1 MPFCHTGFFDSDNT
15 RLFYAEYTAPQPDA
29 PVLFLL
35 HGNGE
40 EHGYFSRQIAALSSR
55 FRLILPDTRGHGQ
68 SEHGSKPFCFS
79 LFADDLLSLMNFLKI
94 PKAHLLGFSDGG
106 NTALTF
112 ALSYP
117 QRVNSLIL
125 NGANLNPLGV
135 KAFTQIP
142 VVLEYGYR
150 YLCSPFSKLQR
161 QKSEI
166 LGLMVHHPHIS
177 ADSLHHLCVP
187 SLVIVGEKDM
197 IRDNHSRLIADSI
210 PDCRFVSIENSGHF
224 CAADSSEQFNA
235 EVLSFLSALL

>member
-125 NGANLNPLGV
+125 NGANLNLLGV

-150 YLCSPFSKLQR
+150 CLCSPFSKLQR

-177 ADSLHHLCVP
+177 ASSLCSLPCYCRRKGYDSGQP
-187 SLVIVGEKDM
+187 QPPD
-197 IRDNHSRLIADSI
+197 RRFHSRLPLCKHRKFRSLLR
-210 PDCRFVSIENSGHF
+210 CR
-224 CAADSSEQFNA
+224 
-235 EVLSFLSALL
+235 LLRAV

>member
-1 MPFCHTGFFDSDNT
+1 MPSCHTGFFDSENT
-15 RLFYAEYTAPQPDA
+15 RLFYAEYPAENPNA

-40 EHGYFSRQIAALSSR
+40 EHSYFSRQISALSSQ

-68 SEHGSKPFCFS
+68 SEHGSRSFNFS
-79 LFADDLLSLMNFLKI
+79 LFADDLLSLMDFLKI

-117 QRVNSLIL
+117 QRVSSLIL
-125 NGANLNPLGV
+125 NGANLNPFGV
-135 KAFTQIP
+135 KAFIQIP
-142 VVLEYGYR
+142 VVLEYGWR
-150 YLCSPFSKLQR
+150 RFCSPFSKSQK

-177 ADSLHHLCVP
+177 ADSLGSICIP
-187 SLVIVGEKDM
+187 ALVIVGEKDM
-197 IRDNHSRLIADSI
+197 IRDSHSRLIANSI
-210 PDCRFVSIENSGHF
+210 PGCRFVRIEKSGHF
-224 CAADSSEQFNA
+224 CAADLPERFNA
-235 EVLSFLSALL
+235 EVLSFLSPLL